1 MEQINI
7 WMSSQELV
15 GGCSGGWG
23 WGGGWGGGLG
33 GVGGRGGGVGISG
46 GSVDQ
51 LDPFTHHK
59 ETWVSLP
66 WVLRLFGYLLLQYG
80 EEDFF

>member
-23 WGGGWGGGLG
+23 WGGG
-33 GVGGRGGGVGISG
+33 RGGGAGISG

-51 LDPFTHHK
+51 MDPFTHHK

-66 WVLRLFGYLLLQYG
+66 WVLRLFSYLLLQYG

>member
-15 GGCSGGWG
+15 GGCC
-23 WGGGWGGGLG
+23 GGGGGVEAGVEG
-33 GVGGRGGGVGISG
+33 GVGGRGGGAGISG